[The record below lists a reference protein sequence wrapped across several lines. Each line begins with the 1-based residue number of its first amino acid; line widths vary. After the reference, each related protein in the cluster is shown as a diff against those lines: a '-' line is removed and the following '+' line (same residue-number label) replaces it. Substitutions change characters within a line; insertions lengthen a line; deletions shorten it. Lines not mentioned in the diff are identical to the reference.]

1 MSLVS
6 DFLSQSQLGKDI
18 RFKKSYAPELLFA
31 VPRSLARS
39 ELKLDQLNPINHTLP
54 FFGFDIWN
62 AYEAAWLNI
71 NRQTQVG
78 VLQIQVPCESPNLFE
93 SKSLKLYLQSLR
105 HETFKTSEDY
115 LDLIQK
121 DLSQL
126 CQASVNIKWISHCNH
141 TQVLTPPQG
150 ICLDDLSI
158 CIKPEEEKIIRSD
171 LLNTHTEIVE
181 ETCFTHAFESNCPVT
196 QQPDW
201 ASVIIHYQGKK
212 IHHEGLLKYLLS
224 FRHHLGFHEACV
236 EKIFSDILNH
246 CHPQALHVT
255 AHYTRRGGIDINPNR
270 STSDLFFRFYS
281 KRLPRQ

>member
-1 MSLVS
+1 MNSVS
-6 DFLSQSQLGKDI
+6 DFLSHSNLGKEAQA
-18 RFKKSYAPELLFA
+18 KKSHAPELLFA

-39 ELKLDQLNPINHTLP
+39 ELKLDKLNHINHALP

-62 AYEAAWLNI
+62 AFEAAWLDYNG
-71 NRQTQVG
+71 QTHVG

-105 HETFKTSEDY
+105 HEKLNTPQDY

-126 CQASVNIKWISHCNH
+126 CQASVSVQFIPHLNH
-141 TQVLTPPQG
+141 VQTLTPPQG
-150 ICLDDLSI
+150 FCLDDLSVSI
-158 CIKPEEEKIIRSD
+158 RPEEEKIIRAD
-171 LLNTHTEIVE
+171 LLSTHTEVVE
-181 ETCFTHAFESNCPVT
+181 EACFTHAFESNCPVT

-224 FRHHLGFHEACV
+224 FRHHFAFHEACV
-236 EKIFSDILNH
+236 EKIFSDILNA

-255 AHYTRRGGIDINPNR
+255 AHFTRRGGIDINPNR
-270 STSDLFFRFYS
+270 STSDTFFRFYS